1 MLFGKYFLF
10 ASELSGFKK
19 IFNNLQIDKDSL
31 TNFLRHGYVPAPWTI
46 FKNVNKLKPASLLS
60 FSTNSQ
66 INIKQYWD
74 FSKTKKQYKYS
85 EKQIIDSTED
95 ILKKAV
101 SNCMISD
108 VNIASF
114 LSGGIDSSL
123 ITALMNEISPSKI
136 KTFTI
141 GFDDKNYDESIHSK
155 KISQHLK
162 TDHNEI
168 IINSKDLLDVIPNIP
183 QIYSE
188 PFADSSQ
195 IPTFILSKHT
205 SSSVKVALS
214 GDGGDELFGGYN
226 RYKYSV
232 NFYKTGYRLPECIKV
247 FLKNILRYIV
257 SKNFSILQN
266 KDFTFGIPELN
277 NKMEKIS
284 NLLDAKSNQKFI
296 EYLQVIQ
303 QPTYLRKRR
312 K

>member
-1 MLFGKYFLF
+1 M
-10 ASELSGFKK
+10 
-19 IFNNLQIDKDSL
+19 
-31 TNFLRHGYVPAPWTI
+31 
-46 FKNVNKLKPASLLS
+46 
-60 FSTNSQ
+60 
-66 INIKQYWD
+66 
-74 FSKTKKQYKYS
+74 
-85 EKQIIDSTED
+85 
-95 ILKKAV
+95 
-101 SNCMISD
+101 
-108 VNIASF
+108 
-114 LSGGIDSSL
+114 
-123 ITALMNEISPSKI
+123 
-136 KTFTI
+136 
-141 GFDDKNYDESIHSK
+141 
-155 KISQHLK
+155 
-162 TDHNEI
+162 
-168 IINSKDLLDVIPNIP
+168 LDVIPNIP

-284 NLLDAKSNQKFI
+284 NLLDAKSKSEIYRILTSYSTTPHIYVNEGNEKETLFNSSEFLLEKNSFQRYMQILDFK
-296 EYLQVIQ
+296 
-303 QPTYLRKRR
+303 TYLPDDILTKVDRASMNVSLETRVPF
-312 K
+312 